1 MSVRAGQ
8 GGGVQAICQMTGCL
22 YIHQSRRKAVNYPV
36 NSRAESSPPAVR
48 CAQTHQTAAPLGI
61 GLPPFHASV
70 ATSRASDRLT
80 RQGCGIRLLMTALLP
95 DDASSNTTRST
106 RRETSARRRPAAD
119 ERLEPNLTRSDRP
132 RYLAIADALAEDV
145 RSDGTR
151 LASFRDRQ
159 IDLVP
164 RPAHLI
170 SPLARA

>member
-1 MSVRAGQ
+1 
-8 GGGVQAICQMTGCL
+8 MTGCL

-61 GLPPFHASV
+61 GLPPFQASL

-95 DDASSNTTRST
+95 DGASSNTTRST
-106 RRETSARRRPAAD
+106 RRETSRARLRPTAG
-119 ERLEPNLTRSDRP
+119 ERLELNLTRSDRP
-132 RYLAIADALAEDV
+132 RYLAIADALAEAV

-151 LASFRDRQ
+151 LAFISGSTN
-159 IDLVP
+159 
-164 RPAHLI
+164 RPCPWPSASH
-170 SPLARA
+170 RALGEGLGQSESAAN